1 MKIEELNGSELFFAG
16 RVMTKLVEITKE
28 QKKTNKDYE
37 KAFDYLLSK
46 FDEINTEIEKE
57 IYLEFKEAIDNL
69 KKNFEEWCII
79 DLYNELESKIQ
90 ELEISIRSLRKT
102 GQKYAE
108 AERDYKIL
116 LRQEV
121 LKLRDE
127 GQAIG
132 VITLTCYGIP
142 SVAEARFKRDTA
154 EAIYKANLEA
164 ISTIKLQIRVLEN
177 QINREFGMEGN
188 RL

>member
-1 MKIEELNGSELFFAG
+1 M
-16 RVMTKLVEITKE
+16 
-28 QKKTNKDYE
+28 
-37 KAFDYLLSK
+37 
-46 FDEINTEIEKE
+46 
-57 IYLEFKEAIDNL
+57 
-69 KKNFEEWCII
+69 
-79 DLYNELESKIQ
+79 DLYNELKSKIQ

-108 AERDYKIL
+108 AEKDYKIL

-142 SVAEARFKRDTA
+142 SVAEARFKRDVA
-154 EAIYKANLEA
+154 ETVYKANLEA
-164 ISTIKLQIRVLEN
+164 INSIKLQLRLLEN
-177 QINREFGMEGN
+177 QIQREYGTQISQ
-188 RL
+188 

>member
-1 MKIEELNGSELFFAG
+1 M
-16 RVMTKLVEITKE
+16 
-28 QKKTNKDYE
+28 
-37 KAFDYLLSK
+37 
-46 FDEINTEIEKE
+46 
-57 IYLEFKEAIDNL
+57 
-69 KKNFEEWCII
+69 

-90 ELEISIRSLRKT
+90 ELEVSIRSLRKT
-102 GQKYAE
+102 GNNYAE

-142 SVAEARFKRDTA
+142 SVAEARFKRDVA
-154 EAIYKANLEA
+154 ETIYKANLEA
-164 ISTIKLQIRVLEN
+164 INSIKLQLRLLES
-177 QINREFGMEGN
+177 QIQREYGSKISQ
-188 RL
+188 